1 MTQEPMAPSAP
12 FVNELPEIMT
22 DTMTRLNLTMPQMSE
37 YWGVPVPTLKK
48 WRQGTRYPTSAALR
62 LIEVLQM
69 IETLAPDIH
78 RAMVPTKKE
87 K

>member
-1 MTQEPMAPSAP
+1 MTQEQAAPSAP
-12 FVNELPEIMT
+12 FVNELPELMT
-22 DTMTRLNLTMPQMSE
+22 DTMTRLNMTMPMLSD

-48 WRQGTRYPTSAALR
+48 WKQGTRYPTSAALR

-78 RAMVPTKKE
+78 RAMVPTRKE

>member
-1 MTQEPMAPSAP
+1 MIESPSAP
-12 FVNELPEIMT
+12 LNNPLPELIQET
-22 DTMTRLNLTMPQMSE
+22 KDRLGLTFTELSE
-37 YWGVPVPTLKK
+37 YWGVPVPTIVK
-48 WRQGTRYPTSAALR
+48 WKNGSRYPSSATLR